1 MAADLIVVYVTAP
14 SEEVGMLI
22 ANRLLEMRLAAC
34 VNIVPAV
41 HSLYIWKGELT
52 RDDEVLL
59 ICKTRADLFTDH
71 FVPAV
76 IEVHPNELPEIIA
89 LPIVTGSQNYMD
101 WVRDMTISR

>member
-1 MAADLIVVYVTAP
+1 MPAELIIVYITAP
-14 SEEVGMLI
+14 SEEVGILI
-22 ANRLLEMRLAAC
+22 ANRLLETRLAAC
-34 VNIVPAV
+34 VNIVPGL

-59 ICKTRADLFTDH
+59 ICKTRADLFSEH

-76 IEVHPNELPEIIA
+76 MEVHPNELPEIIA
-89 LPIVTGSQNYMD
+89 LPIVKGNQNYLD

>member
-1 MAADLIVVYVTAP
+1 MPAELIIVYITAP
-14 SEEVGMLI
+14 SEETGMLI

-34 VNIVPAV
+34 VNIVPGI

-59 ICKTRADLFTDH
+59 ICKTRADLFSEH

-76 IEVHPNELPEIIA
+76 LEIHPNELPEIIA
-89 LPIVTGSQNYMD
+89 LPIVKGNQGYLD
-101 WVRDMTISR
+101 WVKDMTVSR

>member
-1 MAADLIVVYVTAP
+1 MPAELIVVYITVP

-22 ANRLLEMRLAAC
+22 ANRLLETRLAAC
-34 VNIVPAV
+34 VNIVPGI

-59 ICKTRADLFTDH
+59 ICKTRADLFSEH

-76 IEVHPNELPEIIA
+76 MEVHPNELPEIIA
-89 LPIVTGSQNYMD
+89 LPIVKGNQNYLD

>member
-76 IEVHPNELPEIIA
+76 MEVHPMNCLRSSHYQ
-89 LPIVTGSQNYMD
+89 LSQAARTT
-101 WVRDMTISR
+101 WIGCAI

>member
-1 MAADLIVVYVTAP
+1 MPVELIIVYITAP
-14 SEEVGMLI
+14 SEEAGMLI

-34 VNIVPAV
+34 VNIVPGI

-59 ICKTRADLFTDH
+59 ICKTRADLFSEH

-76 IEVHPNELPEIIA
+76 MEIHPNELPEIIA
-89 LPIVTGSQNYMD
+89 LPIVKGNQGYLD
-101 WVRDMTISR
+101 WVRDMTVSR